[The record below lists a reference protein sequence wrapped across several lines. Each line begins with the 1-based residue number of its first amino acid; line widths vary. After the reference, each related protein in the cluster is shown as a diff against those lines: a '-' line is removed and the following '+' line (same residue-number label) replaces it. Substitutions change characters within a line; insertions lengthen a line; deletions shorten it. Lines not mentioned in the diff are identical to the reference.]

1 MSMAALYI
9 IVAGVL
15 VAASCALLGSFLIL
29 RRMAMIG
36 DAISHAVLPG
46 IVLAFLLSGSRAGV
60 PMLMGAAATGVLAS
74 ILIDLLYRKA
84 QLPQDAS
91 IGITFTW
98 LFALGVILISTY
110 TGQVDLDQQC
120 VLYGE
125 IALVPLDWYYAPG
138 GQPLAPRAI
147 LIGAGLLAAVLIY
160 VIAGFRGLKLTSFHE
175 DYARALGFSTVFWHF
190 SFMSMVSL
198 TTVLSFETVGAI
210 LILAFLVVP
219 PATAYLLTHDLR
231 KMLLGS
237 VFWGILA
244 ALGGYFLAYWLDGSI
259 AGAMVAVAG
268 LNFLGV
274 FLYTIRRRN
283 PQSSPEP
290 KGGNKDVVKS

>member
-1 MSMAALYI
+1 MTMGAIYI
-9 IVAGVL
+9 ILAGIL

-29 RRMAMIG
+29 RKMAMIG

-46 IVLAFLLSGSRAGV
+46 IVLAFLLSGSRAGI

-98 LFALGVILISTY
+98 LFALGVILISAF
-110 TGQVDLDQQC
+110 TGQVDLDQEC

-125 IALVPLDWYYAPG
+125 IALVPLDWYYSPG
-138 GQPLAPRAI
+138 GQALAPRAV
-147 LIGAGLLAAVLIY
+147 LIGAGLLGAVLLY
-160 VIAGFRGLKLTSFHE
+160 VSLGFRGLKLTSFHQE
-175 DYARALGFSTVFWHF
+175 YARALGFSTVFWHF

-219 PATAYLLTHDLR
+219 PATAYLLTHDLKR
-231 KMLLGS
+231 MLFGS
-237 VFWGILA
+237 VLWGTGA
-244 ALGGYFLAYWLDGSI
+244 AVGGYFLASWLDGSI
-259 AGAMVAVAG
+259 AGAMVSVAG
-268 LNFLGV
+268 FNFLWV
-274 FLYTIRRRN
+274 AIYTTWRRRI
-283 PQSSPEP
+283 QSRAELYWGKRDSI
-290 KGGNKDVVKS
+290 NS